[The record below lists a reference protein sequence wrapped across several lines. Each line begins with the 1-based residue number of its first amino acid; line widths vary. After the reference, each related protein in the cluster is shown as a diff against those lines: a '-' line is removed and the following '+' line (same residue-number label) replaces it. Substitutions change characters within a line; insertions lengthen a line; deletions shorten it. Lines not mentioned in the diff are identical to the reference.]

1 MKMDGP
7 KRMIKNAAPLL
18 MMNIKIV
25 NYDCAGPRITKNN
38 AFNSKQSFNSIGNAA
53 FQIHPQSPPQSNFV
67 ISNGNNNK
75 SIKDDITRIIMFQDS
90 KEGFLR
96 ENEETKKIIDII
108 TSDKFNKM
116 KAKINSSYK

>member
-1 MKMDGP
+1 MDGP

-75 SIKDDITRIIMFQDS
+75 SIKDDITRIIMVQHTT
-90 KEGFLR
+90 EGCLR
-96 ENEETKKIIDII
+96 ENEETKKI
-108 TSDKFNKM
+108 N
-116 KAKINSSYK
+116 